1 MVQWLRFYIS
11 ASGGMNLI
19 PGPGTKIPHAAWCGQ
34 RQKTNKQTPKI
45 SEGVRCLINGWIF
58 GSGSE
63 RETKVLHR
71 EANLHL
77 S

>member
-1 MVQWLRFYIS
+1 ML
-11 ASGGMNLI
+11 
-19 PGPGTKIPHAAWCGQ
+19 PGVAKGKKQ
-34 RQKTNKQTPKI
+34 TNKQTLKI